1 MLTITREKKEINKK
15 EIEQLQTKAA
25 ILDDLVE
32 FIEDKYL
39 GYLMVTTE
47 KELNISLKKA
57 KTMLHL

>member
-1 MLTITREKKEINKK
+1 MLTSTKEKKITNKE

-39 GYLMVTTE
+39 GHLMRIVE
-47 KELNISLKKA
+47 KEPNISLKKA
-57 KTMLHL
+57 RTMLR

>member
-1 MLTITREKKEINKK
+1 MLTATKEKKITNKE

-39 GYLMVTTE
+39 GHLMRIVE
-47 KELNISLKKA
+47 KEPNISLKKA
-57 KTMLHL
+57 RTMLR

>member
-1 MLTITREKKEINKK
+1 MLTTTKEKKITNKE

-39 GYLMVTTE
+39 GHLMRIVE
-47 KELNISLKKA
+47 KEPNISLKKA
-57 KTMLHL
+57 RTMLR

>member
-1 MLTITREKKEINKK
+1 MLTITREKKAINKK
-15 EIEQLQTKAA
+15 EIEQLQTKAT

-39 GYLMVTTE
+39 GHLMITTE

-57 KTMLHL
+57 KTMLR

>member
-1 MLTITREKKEINKK
+1 MLTATKEKKITNKE

-39 GYLMVTTE
+39 GHLMRIVE
-47 KELNISLKKA
+47 KEPNISLKKA
-57 KTMLHL
+57 KTMLR

>member
-1 MLTITREKKEINKK
+1 MLTATKEKKIINKE

-39 GYLMVTTE
+39 GHLMRIVE
-47 KELNISLKKA
+47 KEPNISLKKA
-57 KTMLHL
+57 KTMLR

>member
-1 MLTITREKKEINKK
+1 MLTTTKGKKITNKE

-39 GYLMVTTE
+39 GHLMRIVE
-47 KELNISLKKA
+47 KEPNISLKKA
-57 KTMLHL
+57 RTMLR

>member
-1 MLTITREKKEINKK
+1 MLTITREKRAINKK

-39 GYLMVTTE
+39 GQLMNIVE
-47 KELNISLKKA
+47 KEPNISLKKA
-57 KTMLHL
+57 KTMLR

>member
-1 MLTITREKKEINKK
+1 MLTITREKKAINKK

-39 GYLMVTTE
+39 GHLMRVAE
-47 KELNISLKKA
+47 KEPNISFKKA
-57 KTMLHL
+57 KAMLR

>member
-1 MLTITREKKEINKK
+1 MLTATKEKKIINKE

-39 GYLMVTTE
+39 GHLMRIVE
-47 KELNISLKKA
+47 KEPNISLKKA
-57 KTMLHL
+57 RTMLR